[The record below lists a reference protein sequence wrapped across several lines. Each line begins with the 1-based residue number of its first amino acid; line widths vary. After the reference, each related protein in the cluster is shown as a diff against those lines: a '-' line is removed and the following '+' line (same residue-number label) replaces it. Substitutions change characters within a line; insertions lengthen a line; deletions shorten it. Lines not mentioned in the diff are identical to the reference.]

1 MNTKQFKTFVLD
13 HWFDGLSAQQIAN
26 HPRAKELY
34 SQRSSR
40 DLTRN
45 VIIGIVSRN
54 GGLFKKGIKKKK
66 KIGRVSFEEL
76 VEDIKQ
82 KKLELE
88 LQKENSK
95 YRKRK
100 CLSCEKTFIMEKNI
114 YICDNC
120 KKNYSTY
127 GDVDSYE
134 VLTY

>member
-1 MNTKQFKTFVLD
+1 MNTKEFKTFVLD

-26 HPRAKELY
+26 HPTAKRLY
-34 SQRSSR
+34 SHGSSR
-40 DLTRN
+40 DLTKN
-45 VIIGIVSRN
+45 VIIGTITRN
-54 GGLFKKGIKKKK
+54 GGTFKQGIKQKKRVK
-66 KIGRVSFEEL
+66 KVSFEQL
-76 VEDIKQ
+76 AEDIKQ

-100 CLSCEKTFIMEKNI
+100 CLSCRETFIMEKNI

-127 GDVDSYE
+127 GNVDSYE